1 MSIIFLDTETT
12 SLDRRTREIW
22 EIGWIKRT
30 SNEDLERHMFIEVD
44 LEFADIASLRIGDY
58 FRRHPDPY
66 RKRIPEQFNGTGAIS
81 AGQAAKRIAEE
92 FQGATIVGAVP
103 SFDEESMAGLLYR
116 AGMTPTWHYHLVD
129 IESMAAG
136 RLQVKPPWNF
146 NTLLSAFGLEYTE
159 TERHTALGDARM
171 VRDLY
176 DAVMGHREKS

>member
-12 SLDRRTREIW
+12 SLDRRTRQIW

-30 SNEDLERHMFIEVD
+30 SNEDLERHMFIEVT
-44 LEFADIASLRIGDY
+44 LEYADIASLRIGDY

-66 RKRIPEQFNGTGAIS
+66 RKMSVIQFDGRGPKSPAV
-81 AGQAAKRIAEE
+81 AAKILAEE

-103 SFDEESMAGLLYR
+103 SFDEESMAGLLYST
-116 AGMTPTWHYHLVD
+116 GYTPTWHYHLVD

-146 NTLLSAFGLEYTE
+146 NTLLSAFGLEYVE
-159 TERHTALGDARM
+159 SERHTALGDARM